1 MDFDAFSFLH
11 LTNNNIN
18 QMYQKSKI
26 HYQTKWNI
34 YDQNGGLNHKAKEN
48 SAESGRI
55 GMYNF
60 VIQQCKLN

>member
-1 MDFDAFSFLH
+1 
-11 LTNNNIN
+11 
-18 QMYQKSKI
+18 MYQKSKI

-55 GMYNF
+55 RIVRTVQF
-60 VIQQCKLN
+60 CDSTV

>member
-1 MDFDAFSFLH
+1 
-11 LTNNNIN
+11 
-18 QMYQKSKI
+18 MYQKSKI

-55 GMYNF
+55 GMYALYNF